1 MLHTVCPCLPHGV
14 PPDPQGRGV
23 REWQASMSSMAR
35 GSCEKNGI
43 SVQRRGFHMVE
54 LVITDDAE
62 RTQQNGVAARPRRRP
77 AWKLAT
83 TTTLPSS
90 PCSTTQPELT
100 RFLLHDTYAVAF
112 VHGGTFAG
120 GAFPQHTNLPGRR
133 SREGRLPWQHGRRV
147 PGTATTGP
155 GTRPDALLVAG
166 RRVE

>member
-1 MLHTVCPCLPHGV
+1 VEAGHDHDAAIIPVLLDTPPLSPGRAKPCR
-14 PPDPQGRGV
+14 QG
-23 REWQASMSSMAR
+23 AA
-35 GSCEKNGI
+35 GS
-43 SVQRRGFHMVE
+43 
-54 LVITDDAE
+54 
-62 RTQQNGVAARPRRRP
+62 RPV
-77 AWKLAT
+77 
-83 TTTLPSS
+83 SFS
-90 PCSTTQPELT
+90 QPELT